1 MVNLSGGPYD
11 RVNFTWDGTDP
22 SHVQMV
28 YFYADA
34 ATPDHAAKKAALATA
49 LGRRLDKD
57 GRINWQGAFFSYDE
71 KTTYAQGE
79 IGSGSDKNPH
89 WKEQVEAG
97 WDVIRSVVLGLPVT
111 VSVADKRDWLGGGY
125 PLTTVAAID
134 PDVDVD
140 HSAATMKGAFAE
152 VQVREAA
159 GLDFTIALDHPWF
172 GEAELDWPN
181 EKDGTLQQMYIRP
194 PPQSSSQFPNQDA
207 IEACVQNIVGVKGER
222 MGEDHLKGTHDTEW
236 KPAGGGALRVYPHM
250 IAIWI
255 KDAFAPRKMDHGTY
269 AKLLLGLDA
278 CGRGK

>member
-1 MVNLSGGPYD
+1 
-11 RVNFTWDGTDP
+11 
-22 SHVQMV
+22 
-28 YFYADA
+28 
-34 ATPDHAAKKAALATA
+34 
-49 LGRRLDKD
+49 
-57 GRINWQGAFFSYDE
+57 
-71 KTTYAQGE
+71 
-79 IGSGSDKNPH
+79 
-89 WKEQVEAG
+89 
-97 WDVIRSVVLGLPVT
+97 
-111 VSVADKRDWLGGGY
+111 VADKRDWLGGGY

-159 GLDFTIALDHPWF
+159 GLDFTIALDHPGF